1 MIQKHTYLVPVD
13 KCGVYWVMV
22 FHLYNGFNQK
32 VTYTG
37 RFVKASV
44 KETKPENWL
53 KKKTKLRSFIIRTKK
68 FFRKVDSSNI
78 VFLFNSGVLLKKRL
92 TPRGKEIYGSI
103 LYNIKRKKF
112 ISSFALQI

>member
-22 FHLYNGFNQK
+22 FHLYNGFNQRI
-32 VTYTG
+32 TYTG

-44 KETKPENWL
+44 KLTKPENL
-53 KKKTKLRSFIIRTKK
+53 LRRKTKLRSFIIRTKK
-68 FFRKVDSSNI
+68 FYRKIDSSNI
-78 VFLFNSGVLLKKRL
+78 VFFFNGGVLLKKRL

-112 ISSFALQI
+112 INSFVMRL